1 MAARSGFNP
10 TSTKRKTAT
19 GRYAAAL
26 LESSPM
32 VRRFASRL
40 VDASA
45 GLPILDVACGSGRNA
60 MLLLRLGCTV
70 ICVDK
75 DLAGLQAR
83 RARLRRTLFS
93 KASGQL
99 VLQRLDLVKD
109 PWPFGPCTVGGIL
122 NIHYFAPALFPLF
135 ASSLSPGGYL
145 LLETFPGCG
154 ENYLDL
160 PKAGE
165 VRKALVNA
173 FDLEVYKE
181 GKAGPHGYDA
191 VTVQTLA
198 RRR

>member
-1 MAARSGFNP
+1 
-10 TSTKRKTAT
+10 
-19 GRYAAAL
+19 
-26 LESSPM
+26 
-32 VRRFASRL
+32 
-40 VDASA
+40 
-45 GLPILDVACGSGRNA
+45 
-60 MLLLRLGCTV
+60 
-70 ICVDK
+70 
-75 DLAGLQAR
+75 
-83 RARLRRTLFS
+83 LFS

-165 VRKALVNA
+165 VRTALVNA

-181 GKAGPHGYDA
+181 DKVGPPAYNA